1 MIKTVSKISL
11 MLLLL
16 CPVTVLAAE
25 GSVTY
30 TDGKVN
36 YYPLKPDFVA
46 NLSGGGKRIH
56 FMKVTVQVMT
66 RDTAVIRAIEENNPA
81 VRHALLM
88 LLSNQTYDAMRDV
101 QKREQVRLEAMEQLK
116 NILAELA
123 GISDEKKIEDAEGK
137 KHPSG
142 IQAIYFT
149 DFVIQ

>member
-1 MIKTVSKISL
+1 MLRRVT
-11 MLLLL
+11 LLLL
-16 CPVTVLAAE
+16 MFCSVTVYAAE
-25 GSVTY
+25 GTTY

-36 YYPLKPDFVA
+36 YYPLKPDFIA
-46 NLSGGGKRIH
+46 NLRGGGKRIH
-56 FMKVTVQVMT
+56 FTKVAVQVMT
-66 RDTAVIRAIEENNPA
+66 RDTAVIRAIEENGPA

-101 QKREQVRLEAMEQLK
+101 QKREEVRLEAMEQLK
-116 NILAELA
+116 SVLAELA
-123 GISDEKKIEDAEGK
+123 GISDEKKIEDADGK